1 VKPPSAFKT
10 GNSLIVVAWV
20 AQTFP
25 QLALLP
31 IVIVGQNVQA
41 AAADARAEATYND
54 AAAVLEEAKQIQ
66 AHPEA
71 QNAERSGRAKS
82 DSLLARIHR
91 LTAEESGSREKT
103 SALFPGKMWVATRHK
118 VPSRKALVRCDL
130 ATASS
135 VCQ

>member
-1 VKPPSAFKT
+1 MKPPSAFKT

-71 QNAERSGRAKS
+71 QNAEIVKILSTLTSPKAVWRVHTVDAKSPAPHTRNVRIASGR
-82 DSLLARIHR
+82 LM
-91 LTAEESGSREKT
+91 T
-103 SALFPGKMWVATRHK
+103 P
-118 VPSRKALVRCDL
+118 
-130 ATASS
+130 
-135 VCQ
+135 

>member
-1 VKPPSAFKT
+1 MKPPSAFKT